1 MMTCFVLSSALL
13 NLICWKLGLEET
25 SRLEYQNLQIYISLL
40 SIWFIFGFKEQNWG
54 DWFEVFV
61 TKRRQVPSV
70 PVLLSPTFLTT
81 PPTPQKSSQTSL
93 DSRRAADLL
102 SLMFNILQF
111 RKRCI
116 AILTN
121 TFSNVDKYLNQPKI
135 FPNYLCFSVQSW
147 PSVFDVLSKAAFQIS
162 TTSSSWP
169 FF

>member
-40 SIWFIFGFKEQNWG
+40 SIWIIFGFKEQNWG

-81 PPTPQKSSQTSL
+81 PPPQKSSQTSL

-135 FPNYLCFSVQSW
+135 FPNYLHFSVQSW